1 MNSNTHTLA
10 LRAPKTRVFDFLS
23 KIENLPKWAT
33 MFCKELKV
41 LDGGRYKV
49 VTPQGEIFFRIDADR
64 ASGVID
70 MYGGPNEGQMAY
82 WPARVVERPGAGSLF
97 IFTAF
102 QYPGISD
109 QDFAMQCE
117 GLKQEFPHIA
127 AHTEQ

>member
-1 MNSNTHTLA
+1 MKSSTHTLA
-10 LRAPKTRVFDFLS
+10 LRASKAQVFDFLC

-33 MFCKELKV
+33 MFCKELKAQ
-41 LDGGRYKV
+41 DGGRYKV
-49 VTPQGEIFFRIDADR
+49 VTPRGEIFFRIDADR
-64 ASGVID
+64 TSGVID
-70 MYGGPNEGQMAY
+70 MYGGPNEQQLAY
-82 WPARVVERPGAGSLF
+82 WPARVVERPGEGSLF

-117 GLKQEFPHIA
+117 GLTAEFPHIA

>member
-10 LRAPKTRVFDFLS
+10 LKAPKAQVFDFLS
-23 KIENLPKWAT
+23 QIENLPKWAT
-33 MFCKELKV
+33 IFCKQLKS
-41 LDGGRYKV
+41 LGDGRYKV
-49 VTPQGEIFFRIDADR
+49 VTPQGEIFFRIEADR
-64 ASGVID
+64 ESGVID
-70 MYGGPNEGQMAY
+70 MYGGPDEGQMAY

-109 QDFAMQCE
+109 QDFTMQCE

-127 AHTEQ
+127 ANTEQ